1 MGFVDPAS
9 TALARMAD
17 GDPDEPVVM
26 LNLLRY
32 RETALPGHGVDGM
45 SGRDAYGVY
54 GRAFAELR
62 PRFGGEP
69 IWMGAG
75 LSAIIGEDEW
85 DVVILVRYPTRRNFV
100 NMFDDE
106 AYQAIAPIRA
116 AALADS
122 RLIEMRQLLPHV
134 SSD

>member
-1 MGFVDPAS
+1 MEAVDFDAA
-9 TALARMAD
+9 ALEAMAG

-32 RETALPGHGVDGM
+32 RDVAQPGHGVDGL

-54 GRAFAELR
+54 GQRFAELN

-69 IWMGAG
+69 IWMGRAG
-75 LSAIIGEDEW
+75 STVIGDETW
-85 DVVILVRYPTRRNFV
+85 DVVMLVRYPTRRQFV
-100 NMFDDE
+100 AMLKDPD
-106 AYQAIAPIRA
+106 YQAIAPIRA

-122 RLIEMRQLLPHV
+122 RLVETTQLLPRT
-134 SSD
+134 